1 MREDI
6 SADQEEPSTRAQ
18 VLQALKDAGGP
29 LTILD
34 LAQRLE
40 VHPNTIRFH
49 LTRLVEQAQA
59 ERVSEPHQVRGRPPQ
74 LFQIAPGMDP
84 TGPRHYQALAAAF
97 VHSVAAG
104 PDPGA
109 QALEVGRAWGRE
121 LASSPLTPTP
131 KEPVEALV
139 RMLNE
144 LGFAPEW
151 DRNVP
156 NSQIELRHCP
166 FLELATE
173 QPEVVCPLHLG
184 LMQGA
189 VQTWQ
194 APVDVDRLE
203 PFVTP
208 DRCLAHLS
216 AATR

>member
-1 MREDI
+1 MREDT
-6 SADQEEPSTRAQ
+6 SADKGEPSTRAQ
-18 VLQALKDAGGP
+18 VLQALKDAAGP

-34 LAQRLE
+34 LAERLE
-40 VHPNTIRFH
+40 MHPNTIRFH
-49 LTRLVEQAQA
+49 LTTLVEHAQV
-59 ERVSEPHQVRGRPPQ
+59 ERVNEPHRIRGRPPQ

-109 QALEVGRAWGRE
+109 QALQAGRAWGRE
-121 LASSPLTPTP
+121 LASSASTPAS
-131 KEPVEALV
+131 EESVEALV
-139 RMLNE
+139 LMLDE

-151 DRNVP
+151 DRDVP
-156 NSQIELRHCP
+156 DRQIGLGHCP
-166 FLELATE
+166 FLELAIE